1 MFHVKHELIN
11 HKIKFYKMIITIKN
25 IYYIMS
31 FTYVSRGTQ
40 KFYSI
45 KTVANRLFPGVNK
58 AITRLYL
65 LIKNRNYIVKV
76 NVMCDNVYFMFHVEH
91 EISNIK
97 IYNLYIFFL

>member
-31 FTYVSRGTQ
+31 FTYVSRGTH

-45 KTVANRLFPGVNK
+45 KTVANRLFPSVNK
-58 AITRLYL
+58 VFTRLYL
-65 LIKNRNYIVKV
+65 FIKNRNYVSRI
-76 NVMCDNVYFMFHVEH
+76 NVICMILFYKFLLICVE
-91 EISNIK
+91 I
-97 IYNLYIFFL
+97 IYVPRGT